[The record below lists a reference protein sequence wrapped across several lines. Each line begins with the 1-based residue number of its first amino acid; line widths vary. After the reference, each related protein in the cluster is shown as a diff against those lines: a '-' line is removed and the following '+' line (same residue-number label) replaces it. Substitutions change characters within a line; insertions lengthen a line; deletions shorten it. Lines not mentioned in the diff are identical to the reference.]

1 MLPVCGVLAA
11 VLLAGCSAPAEA
23 PKTAPAPSAGASAGA
38 PAGASAGAPAGASA
52 VDEPPG
58 TLACHK
64 IGEAARAG
72 SLMQPGVV
80 TDVTR
85 STATADA
92 PVADA
97 AGRLQEAY
105 ERAVRAQGS
114 ENEPD
119 LVAAV
124 SAAAAEMV
132 SVCADSG
139 LETAG

>member
-1 MLPVCGVLAA
+1 MLVVAL
-11 VLLAGCSAPAEA
+11 VTGCSGPGEA
-23 PKTAPAPSAGASAGA
+23 PETPAAPAPSPSASAV
-38 PAGASAGAPAGASA
+38 

-58 TLACHK
+58 TIACAK
-64 IGEAARAG
+64 ISEAARAG
-72 SLMQPGVV
+72 TLMQPGVV

-105 ERAVRAQGS
+105 ERAVRAQGG

>member
-1 MLPVCGVLAA
+1 MLVTALVT
-11 VLLAGCSAPAEA
+11 GCSAPTAA
-23 PKTAPAPSAGASAGA
+23 PTTAPAPSAGAST
-38 PAGASAGAPAGASA
+38 GASA
-52 VDEPPG
+52 VPDEPPG
-58 TLACHK
+58 TVACGK
-64 IGEAARAG
+64 ISEAARAG
-72 SLMQPGVV
+72 TLMQPGVV
-80 TDVTR
+80 TDVYR

>member
-1 MLPVCGVLAA
+1 MTRLLPVCAALAVA
-11 VLLAGCSAPAEA
+11 LAAGCSDSPSPSPSTAPSPSAPAV
-23 PKTAPAPSAGASAGA
+23 
-38 PAGASAGAPAGASA
+38 

-58 TLACHK
+58 ALACGK

-72 SLMQPGVV
+72 TLMQPGVV
-80 TDVTR
+80 TDVNR

-92 PVADA
+92 PVAEA
-97 AGRLQEAY
+97 AGRLQETY
-105 ERAVRAQGS
+105 ERAVRAQGT
-114 ENEPD
+114 EEEPD

-132 SVCADSG
+132 TVCADSG